1 MAGRNARRLDCAHM
15 KDAESIPATGGKAIR
30 VAVLGAGAV
39 GCYYGGMLA
48 RAGHRVTLIGRPV
61 HVDAIRKSG
70 LRFEGLAFDERVAV
84 EASTEPAAVRG
95 AQLVLF
101 CVKSTDTGQAAAQIA
116 PFLDPG
122 SIVLNLQN
130 GVDNTERIQAQL
142 RSANVPCP
150 VVAAVV
156 YVATEMAG
164 PGHLKH
170 HGRGDLV
177 IGSLKKNFSNGLNEN
192 IKAWFEAAGVP
203 TAISDN
209 VAGELWAKLVVN
221 CAYNA
226 LSAITQLPYGKLIEG
241 TGVRDVM
248 RDVVAETLAV
258 AKADGVLMAPDML
271 ARTYK
276 IAQGMPTQYSSTAQ
290 DLARGKPTEIDHLNG
305 FVVRRGDALGVATP
319 ANRALHAL
327 VKLLESKARAA

>member
-1 MAGRNARRLDCAHM
+1 
-15 KDAESIPATGGKAIR
+15 

-48 RAGHRVTLIGRPV
+48 RAGHRVTLIGRPL
-61 HVDAIRKSG
+61 HVDAIARDG
-70 LRFEGLAFDERVAV
+70 LRFDARGSSETIRTDS
-84 EASTEPAAVRG
+84 STSAAAVRG

-101 CVKSTDTGQAAAQIA
+101 CVKSTDTEAAAAQIA
-116 PFLDPG
+116 PHLDAG
-122 SIVLNLQN
+122 AIVVNLQN

-142 RSANVPCP
+142 SQTVIP
-150 VVAAVV
+150 AAV

-177 IGSLKKNFSNGLNEN
+177 IGSPSRDLNGKL
-192 IKAWFEAAGVP
+192 KAWFEAAGVP
-203 TAISDN
+203 IVVSDN

-226 LSAITQLPYGKLIEG
+226 LSAISQLPYGKLIQG
-241 TGVRDVM
+241 RGVRDVM
-248 RDVVAETLAV
+248 RDVVEETLAV
-258 AKADGVLMAPDML
+258 AKASGVRMAPDMM
-271 ARTYK
+271 ARTWQ
-276 IAQGMPTQYSSTAQ
+276 IAEAMPAQFSSTAQ

-305 FVVRRGDALGVATP
+305 FVLRKGEALGIATP
-319 ANRALHAL
+319 ANRALYAL
-327 VKLLESKARAA
+327 VKLLENKPRPA